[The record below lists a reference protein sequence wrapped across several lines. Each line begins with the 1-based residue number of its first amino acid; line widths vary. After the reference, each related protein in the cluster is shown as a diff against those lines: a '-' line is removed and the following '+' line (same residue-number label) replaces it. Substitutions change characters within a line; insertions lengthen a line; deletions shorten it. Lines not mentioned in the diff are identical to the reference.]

1 MNKNIRFIRNR
12 ISILFFYIYLIK
24 EIVMVKKPF
33 QKKKLINVLGNVSF
47 IMGLGVL
54 GINNIYAQTTVNT
67 NVNTNKT
74 SVAPTAQP
82 NLTQSSQAQVAPVA
96 AAAPV
101 IKDYDGTTLD
111 KIKQSG
117 KVIIGNRKDVIPLS
131 YINNGQ
137 PIGYSI
143 DICLAVVDKI
153 KEAVGNPNLKVEY
166 VTVDGKT
173 RIPYVREGRVD
184 LECGSTT
191 NNAARRKEVAF
202 SIPYYISGVRILTA
216 TGTGIKTLND
226 LHGKRVALGAG
237 TTSVDIITKANKQ
250 RALEAKPVIEK
261 DSTSAFEAVV
271 NKKAD
276 AFVLDDLLLF
286 GARSSNPTPN
296 NYPVVG
302 EFLSVE
308 PLAIMIRK
316 NDPQFKE
323 LVDKT
328 MLALINSGQINQYY
342 KKWFES
348 PIPPKNQT
356 LDIPQSPLLKE
367 VFRMPTD
374 VVGN

>member
-1 MNKNIRFIRNR
+1 
-12 ISILFFYIYLIK
+12 
-24 EIVMVKKPF
+24 MVKKPF
-33 QKKKLINVLGNVSF
+33 QKKKLINLLSSVSISLGF
-47 IMGLGVL
+47 IALS
-54 GINNIYAQTTVNT
+54 INDVNAQTASVSTPTNQVNQT
-67 NVNTNKT
+67 K
-74 SVAPTAQP
+74 VAG
-82 NLTQSSQAQVAPVA
+82 
-96 AAAPV
+96 AAPV
-101 IKDYDGTTLD
+101 QIQPQSIAPPNPTPVVKDYEGTTLD

-173 RIPYVREGRVD
+173 RIPYVREGKVD

-202 SIPYYISGVRILTA
+202 SIPYYISGVRILTT

-237 TTSVDIITKANKQ
+237 TTSVDIIAKANKQ
-250 RALEAKPVIEK
+250 RALDAKPIIEK
-261 DSTSAFEAVV
+261 DFTSAFEAVV

-328 MLALINSGQINQYY
+328 MLTLINSGQINQYY

>member
-1 MNKNIRFIRNR
+1 
-12 ISILFFYIYLIK
+12 
-24 EIVMVKKPF
+24 MVKKPF
-33 QKKKLINVLGNVSF
+33 QKKKLINLLSSVSISMGF
-47 IMGLGVL
+47 IALSM
-54 GINNIYAQTTVNT
+54 T
-67 NVNTNKT
+67 NVNAQTPAST
-74 SVAPTAQP
+74 S
-82 NLTQSSQAQVAPVA
+82 APVQTNQQNQMKA
-96 AAAPV
+96 ATSAPPIQTQPV
-101 IKDYDGTTLD
+101 TPPAPPIKDYEGTTLD

-173 RIPYVREGRVD
+173 RIPYVREGKVD

-191 NNAARRKEVAF
+191 NNASRRKEVAF
-202 SIPYYISGVRILTA
+202 SIPYYISGVRILTT

-226 LHGKRVALGAG
+226 LHGKKVALGAG
-237 TTSVDIITKANKQ
+237 TTSVDIIAKANKQ
-250 RALEAKPVIEK
+250 RALDAKPIIEK
-261 DSTSAFEAVV
+261 DFTSAFEAVV

-308 PLAIMIRK
+308 PLAIMMRK

-328 MLALINSGQINQYY
+328 MLTLINSGQINQYY

-374 VVGN
+374 GVGN